1 MPELI
6 ACSSIAA
13 NRLWGT
19 MYAPLALAA
28 LSALT
33 PSAESVE
40 LAQMTIQQRV
50 VIRVP
55 IAPEPTRPIRL
66 IEKKGPKCLASN
78 NLAGAVVTSARTID
92 LFTRNGPRLRAELDK
107 QCQAVDLRFGFY
119 IRPNADGQVCASRDT
134 IHARTGGQCDI
145 EKFRT
150 LVPER

>member
-1 MPELI
+1 M
-6 ACSSIAA
+6 SVS
-13 NRLWGT
+13 
-19 MYAPLALAA
+19 LALAA

-33 PSAESVE
+33 PFPDGAEM
-40 LAQMTIQQRV
+40 AQLTIQQRV

-55 IAPEPTRPIRL
+55 MVPVTPAPGRPLRL
-66 IEKKGPKCLASN
+66 VEKKGPKCLASN
-78 NLAGAVVTSARTID
+78 SLAGAVVTSERTID

-119 IRPNADGQVCASRDT
+119 IRPNPDGQICASRDT

>member
-1 MPELI
+1 MS
-6 ACSSIAA
+6 AF
-13 NRLWGT
+13 
-19 MYAPLALAA
+19 LALAA
-28 LSALT
+28 LSALA
-33 PSAESVE
+33 PFPDGAE

-55 IAPEPTRPIRL
+55 MVPVAPEPSRPLRL

-78 NLAGAVVTSARTID
+78 SLAGAVVTSQRTID

-107 QCQAVDLRFGFY
+107 QCEAVDLRFGFY
-119 IRPNADGQVCASRDT
+119 IRPNPDGQVCASRDT

>member
-1 MPELI
+1 M
-6 ACSSIAA
+6 SAA
-13 NRLWGT
+13 
-19 MYAPLALAA
+19 LALAA
-28 LSALT
+28 LSALA
-33 PSAESVE
+33 PFPDGAE
-40 LAQMTIQQRV
+40 LAQLTIQQRV

-55 IAPEPTRPIRL
+55 MVPIPAEPTRPLRL

-78 NLAGAVVTSARTID
+78 SVAGAIVTSERTID

-119 IRPNADGQVCASRDT
+119 VRPNPDGRICANRDT

-145 EKFRT
+145 QKFRT